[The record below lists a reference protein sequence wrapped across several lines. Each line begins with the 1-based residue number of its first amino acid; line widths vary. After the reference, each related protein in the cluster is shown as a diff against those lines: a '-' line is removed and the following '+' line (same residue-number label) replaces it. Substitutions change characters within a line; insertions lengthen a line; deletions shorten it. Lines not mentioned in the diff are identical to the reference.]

1 METTIKIRI
10 AGRKEPGYPTTSHS
24 VSFDGDLDEFERKVD
39 EVTDELG
46 YRKVDVYI
54 DNPEEFTD
62 DEIETL
68 EVKGFII

>member
-1 METTIKIRI
+1 MVTVINIRV
-10 AGRKEPGYPTTSHS
+10 AGRKEPGYPTTHHIIE
-24 VSFDGDLDEFERKVD
+24 FDGDLDVFEQKVD
-39 EVTDELG
+39 EVIDLLG
-46 YRKVDVYI
+46 HRKVDVYI

>member
-1 METTIKIRI
+1 METTINIKV
-10 AGRKEPGYPTTSHS
+10 ASRKDPGYPTTSHTIT
-24 VSFDGDLDEFERKVD
+24 FDGDLDEFERKVD
-39 EVTDELG
+39 KLVDELG

-68 EVKGFII
+68 EVKGFLI